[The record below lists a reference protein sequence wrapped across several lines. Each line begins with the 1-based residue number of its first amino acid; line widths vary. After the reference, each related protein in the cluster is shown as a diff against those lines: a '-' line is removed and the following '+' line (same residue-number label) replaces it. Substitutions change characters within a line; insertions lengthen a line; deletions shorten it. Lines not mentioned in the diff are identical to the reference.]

1 MEKIPVFLVL
11 TITICSIL
19 LAAGCTGNSSVP
31 ATTTTVTPTPLTGTA
46 YGAATTTHTPGTT
59 IVHLAAPGPVQ
70 TVPAYEAISVTVDRN
85 TITENPTIITTF
97 NGGMGLGMTERM
109 DVTVIRSDGLTETG
123 YRDNPGIG
131 SSVTL
136 MGTTGNDRVIVD
148 VTMTDGSQYTII
160 DKYYPFPG
168 GDLA

>member
-1 MEKIPVFLVL
+1 
-11 TITICSIL
+11 
-19 LAAGCTGNSSVP
+19 
-31 ATTTTVTPTPLTGTA
+31 
-46 YGAATTTHTPGTT
+46 
-59 IVHLAAPGPVQ
+59 
-70 TVPAYEAISVTVDRN
+70 TVDRN

-97 NGGMGLGMTERM
+97 NGGLGLGMTERM

-123 YRDNPGIG
+123 YRDNPGTG

-168 GDLA
+168 GVLA